1 MAPTNNTSERT
12 FIMVK
17 PDGVHRGLVHKVV
30 ERFEQR
36 GYKLVAT
43 RMAMPTKDLLESHYA
58 DLKGKP
64 FFEGLV
70 KYMSEGPVVCFV
82 WEGLDVVIQGRKI
95 LGETDPLKSLPGS
108 LRGDFCI
115 QIGRNFCH
123 GSDSVES
130 ANKEI
135 ALWFKTEELCSW
147 KPCCAK
153 WVYE

>member
-1 MAPTNNTSERT
+1 MAPSNTSERT

-17 PDGVHRGLVHKVV
+17 PDGVQRGLVHKVV

-43 RMAMPTKDLLESHYA
+43 KMSMPTKQLLETHYG
-58 DLKGKP
+58 DLKSKP

-82 WEGLDVVIQGRKI
+82 FEGLDAVIQGRRI
-95 LGETDPLKSLPGS
+95 LGETDPLKSLAGS

-135 ALWFKTEELCSW
+135 DLWFKRDEICSSW
-147 KPCCAK
+147 TPCQAK
-153 WVYE
+153 WIYE